1 MANTFRLHTFD
12 GSSTNADT
20 DMVLYTVGSG
30 VTGVIIGLTLANI
43 TGSAITADVI
53 LVSST
58 AHDDGAGSNF
68 TNGTVFVAK
77 NVSIPGNASLE
88 IMTGNKIIMQVGDII
103 KVQSNTA
110 NSMDSSLSFME
121 IT

>member
-12 GSSTNADT
+12 GSSTGADT

-43 TGSAITADVI
+43 TGNAITADVI

-58 AHDDGAGSNF
+58 SHDDGAGSNF
-68 TNGTVFVAK
+68 TNSTVFVAK

>member
-12 GSSTNADT
+12 GSSTGADT

-43 TGSAITADVI
+43 TGNAITADVI

-68 TNGTVFVAK
+68 TNSTVFVAK